1 MAWLNDDDFNRY
13 RQQDQDIRS
22 QAYRIKALESRLEDC
37 GLFLAA
43 AMSLGFISTNQE
55 EALMVAF
62 QRSIGEPDKMIAKAS
77 LCALPN
83 PIRLRGWK

>member
-1 MAWLNDDDFNRY
+1 MAWLNDNDFNRF
-13 RQQDQDIRS
+13 RTQDQDLRS
-22 QAYRIKALESRLEDC
+22 SAFRIAALESRLEDC
-37 GLFLAA
+37 SLFLAA
-43 AMSLGFISTNQE
+43 AMSLGFVSANQG

-62 QRSIGEPDKMIAKAS
+62 QRAIGEPDKMIAKAV